1 MIALPS
7 IAFEGFSGSAKGV
20 TARRVG
26 GRNILSC
33 RSFPT
38 GYVTVAQVVR
48 RSALSKISKAY
59 KNLTDDQM
67 KAWEQLAEHTAGASV
82 FGQKAKLSAHNLFVR
97 LNTNRAYCG
106 EEALL
111 EDAPASLFAIPAVE
125 FSDYCISESS
135 VLFIDVPDPDADLRL
150 VAKMSDGQSSGVS
163 IAWGKTV
170 IIAPDKVPDWGE
182 IDLTEAFK
190 AVMGHAPVNGQ
201 KYFVELYW
209 IDPATGFT
217 GVPVQ
222 VSWVCQ
228 DGSAHTGRAM
238 AKRTTFKTSDVVD
251 DDQKFITDLDVEF
264 APGSTILTAD
274 IAYDATNHNVQ
285 EALCHITKEAYDK
298 IGANIVSMVMGRS
311 NGQKGYMPH
320 FFNISTYKFGSE
332 YQLRCGK
339 RGGVWGKIG
348 IAFGTSLTFEFVN

>member
-7 IAFEGFSGSAKGV
+7 IAFGGFSGSAKDV
-20 TARRVG
+20 TARNVR
-26 GRNILSC
+26 GRTILGV
-33 RSFPT
+33 RSWPT
-38 GYVTVAQVVR
+38 GFVTAAQVVR

-106 EEALL
+106 EAELL
-111 EDAPASLFAIPAVE
+111 SLPPASIVAIPAVE
-125 FSDYCISESS
+125 FTDFCISENC
-135 VLFIDVPDPDADLRL
+135 VMFIGVPDPEGELKL

-163 IAWGKTV
+163 NAWGKTV
-170 IIAPDKVPDWGE
+170 IISPDKVPDWGE
-182 IDLTEAFK
+182 IDLTDAFK
-190 AVMGHAPVNGQ
+190 AVMGHSPINGQ

-209 IDPATGFT
+209 IDPVTGFT

-222 VSWVCQ
+222 VSWICQ

-238 AKRTTFKTSDVVD
+238 AKRTTFKNSDVVD

-264 APGSTILTAD
+264 AQGSTIITGD
-274 IAYDATNHNVQ
+274 IKYDATKHNVQ
-285 EALCHITKEAYDK
+285 EGLCHITKEAYDR
-298 IGANIVSMVMGRS
+298 IGSNFCSFMLGRS
-311 NGQKGYMPH
+311 NANAGYMPH
-320 FFNISTYKFGSE
+320 FFRTYAYKMGRE
-332 YQLRCGK
+332 YRFVCAK
-339 RGGVWGKIG
+339 GGGLWGKIG
-348 IAFGTSLTFEFVN
+348 EVFGTSLTFEFVN

>member
-7 IAFEGFSGSAKGV
+7 IAFGGFSGSAKDV
-20 TARRVG
+20 TARQVG
-26 GRNILSC
+26 GRSILSV
-33 RSFPT
+33 RSYPT

-67 KAWEQLAEHTAGASV
+67 KTWEQLAEHTAGASV

-106 EEALL
+106 ESSLL
-111 EDAPASLFAIPAVE
+111 ETAPASIVALPVVE
-125 FSDYCISESS
+125 FTDYCISESS
-135 VLFIDVPDPDADLRL
+135 VMFIGVPNPEGELKL
-150 VAKMSDGQSSGVS
+150 VAKMTDGQSCGVS
-163 IAWGKTV
+163 NAWGKTV
-170 IIAPDKVPDWGE
+170 IISPDKVPDWGD
-182 IDLTEAFK
+182 IDLTEAFMS
-190 AVMGHAPVNGQ
+190 VMGRAPVNGQ

-222 VSWVCQ
+222 VSWICQ
-228 DGSAHTGRAM
+228 DGSARTGRAM
-238 AKRTTFKTSDVVD
+238 AKRTTFKNSDIVD
-251 DDQKFITDLDVEF
+251 DDSKFITDLDVEF
-264 APGSTILTAD
+264 APGSTIITAD
-274 IAYDATNHNVQ
+274 IVYDATKHNVQ
-285 EALCHITKEAYDK
+285 EAMCHITKEAYDK

-332 YQLRCGK
+332 YELRCGK
-339 RGGVWGKIG
+339 RGGVWGKTG
-348 IAFGTSLTFEFVN
+348 IIFGTSLTFEFVN

>member
-26 GRNILSC
+26 GRNILSV
-33 RSFPT
+33 RSYPT
-38 GYVTVAQVVR
+38 GSVTVAQVVR
-48 RSALSKISKAY
+48 RGALSKISKAY

-106 EEALL
+106 ESILL
-111 EDAPASLFAIPAVE
+111 EAAPSSIVAIPAVD
-125 FSDYCISESS
+125 FTDFCISENS
-135 VLFIDVPDPDADLRL
+135 VMFIGVPDPEGELKL

-163 IAWGKTV
+163 NAWGKTV
-170 IIAPDKVPDWGE
+170 IISPDKVPDWGE
-182 IDLTEAFK
+182 IDLTDAFK
-190 AVMGHAPVNGQ
+190 AVMGHSPINGQ

-209 IDPATGFT
+209 IDPVTGFT

-222 VSWVCQ
+222 VSWICQ

-238 AKRTTFKTSDVVD
+238 AKRTTFKNSDVVD

-264 APGSTILTAD
+264 AQGSTIITGD
-274 IAYDATNHNVQ
+274 IKYDATKHNVQ
-285 EALCHITKEAYDK
+285 EGLCHITKEAYDR
-298 IGANIVSMVMGRS
+298 IGSNFCSFMLGRS
-311 NGQKGYMPH
+311 NAVP
-320 FFNISTYKFGSE
+320 
-332 YQLRCGK
+332 
-339 RGGVWGKIG
+339 V
-348 IAFGTSLTFEFVN
+348 

>member
-1 MIALPS
+1 MIVLPS
-7 IAFEGFSGSAKGV
+7 IAFGGFSGSAKDV
-20 TARRVG
+20 TARNVR
-26 GRNILSC
+26 GRTILGV
-33 RSFPT
+33 RSWPT
-38 GYVTVAQVVR
+38 GFVTAAQVVR

-106 EEALL
+106 ESILL
-111 EDAPASLFAIPAVE
+111 EAAPASIVAIPAVE
-125 FSDYCISESS
+125 FTDFCISENC
-135 VLFIDVPDPDADLRL
+135 VMFIGVPDPEGELKL

-163 IAWGKTV
+163 NAWGKTV
-170 IIAPDKVPDWGE
+170 IISPDKVPDWGE

-190 AVMGHAPVNGQ
+190 AVMGHSPINGQ

-222 VSWVCQ
+222 VSWICQ

-238 AKRTTFKTSDVVD
+238 AKRTTFKNSDIVD
-251 DDQKFITDLDVEF
+251 NENKFITDLDVEF
-264 APGSTILTAD
+264 AQGSTIVTAD
-274 IAYDATNHNVQ
+274 IKYDATKHNVQ
-285 EALCHITKEAYDK
+285 EALCDITKAAYDRAGK
-298 IGANIVSMVMGRS
+298 KFTSVMLGRS
-311 NGQKGYMPH
+311 NGNVGYMPH
-320 FFNISTYKFGSE
+320 FFNMYTYDWGSQ
-332 YQLRCGK
+332 YRFVCAK
-339 RGGVWGKIG
+339 RGGMWGKIG
-348 IAFGTSLTFEFVN
+348 EVFGTSLTFEFVN

>member
-26 GRNILSC
+26 GRNILSV
-33 RSFPT
+33 RSYPT
-38 GYVTVAQVVR
+38 GSVTVAQVVR
-48 RSALSKISKAY
+48 RGALSKISKAY

-106 EEALL
+106 ESILL
-111 EDAPASLFAIPAVE
+111 EAAPSSIVAIPAVD
-125 FSDYCISESS
+125 FTDFCISENS
-135 VLFIDVPDPDADLRL
+135 VMFIGVPDPEGELKL

-163 IAWGKTV
+163 NAWGKTV
-170 IIAPDKVPDWGE
+170 IISPDKVPDWGE
-182 IDLTEAFK
+182 IDLTDAFK
-190 AVMGHAPVNGQ
+190 AVMGHSPINGQ

-209 IDPATGFT
+209 IDPVTGFT

-222 VSWVCQ
+222 VSWICQ

-238 AKRTTFKTSDVVD
+238 AKRTTFKNSDVVD

-264 APGSTILTAD
+264 AQGSTIITGD
-274 IAYDATNHNVQ
+274 IKYDASKHNVQ
-285 EALCHITKEAYDK
+285 EGLCHITKEAYDR
-298 IGANIVSMVMGRS
+298 IGSNFCSFMLGRS
-311 NGQKGYMPH
+311 NANAGYMPH
-320 FFNISTYKFGSE
+320 FFRTYAYKMGSE
-332 YQLRCGK
+332 YRFVCAK
-339 RGGVWGKIG
+339 GGGLWDKIG
-348 IAFGTSLTFEFVN
+348 EVFGTSLIFNYVN

>member
-26 GRNILSC
+26 GRNILSV
-33 RSFPT
+33 RSYPT
-38 GYVTVAQVVR
+38 GSVTVAQVVR
-48 RSALSKISKAY
+48 RGALSKISKAY

-106 EEALL
+106 ESILL
-111 EDAPASLFAIPAVE
+111 EAAPSSIVAIPAVD
-125 FSDYCISESS
+125 FTDFCISENS
-135 VLFIDVPDPDADLRL
+135 VMFIGVPDPEGELKL

-163 IAWGKTV
+163 NAWGKTV
-170 IIAPDKVPDWGE
+170 IISPDKVPDWGE
-182 IDLTEAFK
+182 IDLTDAFK
-190 AVMGHAPVNGQ
+190 AVMGHSPINGQ

-209 IDPATGFT
+209 IDPVTGFT

-222 VSWVCQ
+222 VSWICQ

-238 AKRTTFKTSDVVD
+238 AKRTTFKNSDVVD

-264 APGSTILTAD
+264 AQGSTIITGD
-274 IAYDATNHNVQ
+274 IKYDATKHNVQ
-285 EALCHITKEAYDK
+285 EGLCHITKEAYDR
-298 IGANIVSMVMGRS
+298 IGSNFCSFMLGRS
-311 NGQKGYMPH
+311 NANAGYMPH
-320 FFNISTYKFGSE
+320 FFRTYAYKMGSE
-332 YQLRCGK
+332 YRFVCAK
-339 RGGVWGKIG
+339 GGGLWDKIG
-348 IAFGTSLTFEFVN
+348 EVFGTSLIFNYVN

>member
-26 GRNILSC
+26 GRNILSV
-33 RSFPT
+33 RSYPT

-106 EEALL
+106 ESILL
-111 EDAPASLFAIPAVE
+111 MAAPASIVAIPTVE
-125 FSDYCISESS
+125 FTDFCISENS
-135 VLFIDVPDPDADLRL
+135 VLFIGVPDPEGELKL

-163 IAWGKTV
+163 NAWGKTV
-170 IIAPDKVPDWGE
+170 IISPDKVPDWGE
-182 IDLTEAFK
+182 IDLTDAFK
-190 AVMGHAPVNGQ
+190 AVMGHSPINGQ

-209 IDPATGFT
+209 IDPVTGFT

-222 VSWVCQ
+222 VSWICQ

-238 AKRTTFKTSDVVD
+238 AKRTTFKNSDIVD

-264 APGSTILTAD
+264 AQGSTIITGD
-274 IAYDATNHNVQ
+274 IKYDATKHNVQ
-285 EALCHITKEAYDK
+285 EGLCHITKEAYDR
-298 IGANIVSMVMGRS
+298 IGSNFCSFMLGRS
-311 NGQKGYMPH
+311 NANAGYMPH
-320 FFNISTYKFGSE
+320 FFRTYAYKMGSE
-332 YQLRCGK
+332 YRFVCAK
-339 RGGVWGKIG
+339 GGGLWDKIG
-348 IAFGTSLTFEFVN
+348 EVFGTSLIFNYVN

>member
-26 GRNILSC
+26 GRNILSV
-33 RSFPT
+33 RSYPT

-106 EEALL
+106 ESIILEA
-111 EDAPASLFAIPAVE
+111 APASIVAIPAVE
-125 FSDYCISESS
+125 FTDFCISENC
-135 VLFIDVPDPDADLRL
+135 VMFIGVPDPEGELKL

-163 IAWGKTV
+163 NAWGKTV
-170 IIAPDKVPDWGE
+170 IISPDKVPDWGE
-182 IDLTEAFK
+182 IDLTDAFK
-190 AVMGHAPVNGQ
+190 AVMGHSPVNGQ

-209 IDPATGFT
+209 IDPVTGFT

-222 VSWVCQ
+222 VSWICQ

-238 AKRTTFKTSDVVD
+238 AKRTTFKNSDVLD
-251 DDQKFITDLDVEF
+251 DDKNYITEMDVEF
-264 APGSTILTAD
+264 AQGSTIVTAD
-274 IAYDATNHNVQ
+274 IKYDATKHDVQ
-285 EALCHITKEAYDK
+285 EAMCHISKAAYDRAGGRFTS
-298 IGANIVSMVMGRS
+298 IMLGRS
-311 NGQKGYMPH
+311 NANAGYMPH
-320 FFNISTYKFGSE
+320 FFTMYTYPWGSDYE
-332 YQLRCGK
+332 FKCAK
-339 RGGVWGKIG
+339 RGGMWGKIG
-348 IAFGTSLTFEFVN
+348 EVFGTSLTFEFVN

>member
-26 GRNILSC
+26 GRNILSV
-33 RSFPT
+33 RSYPT

-106 EEALL
+106 ESILL
-111 EDAPASLFAIPAVE
+111 EAAPASIVAIPAVE
-125 FSDYCISESS
+125 FTDFCISENC
-135 VLFIDVPDPDADLRL
+135 VMFIGVPDPEGELKL
-150 VAKMSDGQSSGVS
+150 VAKMSDGQSSV
-163 IAWGKTV
+163 
-170 IIAPDKVPDWGE
+170 
-182 IDLTEAFK
+182 
-190 AVMGHAPVNGQ
+190 
-201 KYFVELYW
+201 
-209 IDPATGFT
+209 TGFT

-222 VSWVCQ
+222 VSWICQ

-238 AKRTTFKTSDVVD
+238 AKRTTFKNSDVVD

-264 APGSTILTAD
+264 AQGSTIITGD
-274 IAYDATNHNVQ
+274 IKYDATKHNVQ
-285 EALCHITKEAYDK
+285 EGLCHITKEAYDR
-298 IGANIVSMVMGRS
+298 IGSNFCSFMLGRS
-311 NGQKGYMPH
+311 NANAGYMPH
-320 FFNISTYKFGSE
+320 FFRTYAYKMGSE
-332 YQLRCGK
+332 CRFVCAK
-339 RGGVWGKIG
+339 GGGLWDKIG
-348 IAFGTSLTFEFVN
+348 EVFGTSLIFNYVN